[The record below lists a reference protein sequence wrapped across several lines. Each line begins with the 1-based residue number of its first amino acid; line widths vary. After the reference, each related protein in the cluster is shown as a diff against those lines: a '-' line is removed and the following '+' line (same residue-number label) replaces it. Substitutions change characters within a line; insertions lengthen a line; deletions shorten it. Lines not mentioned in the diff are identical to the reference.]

1 MSIIN
6 DFEMPAEFSGKSE
19 EELLEEFLNDCP
31 VTEESYISIY
41 GGYYSVMKKLTSAA
55 KNVLVWMTFNSE
67 LDRGRVVMQS
77 INLQRLIKELEI
89 TEQTYYKSIALLK
102 ENDAIRGGGAKF
114 YINPRFMWKGSDGR
128 RRKFLNRYYGIV
140 NKK

>member
-89 TEQTYYKSIALLK
+89 TEQTYYKSIASLK
-102 ENDAIRGGGAKF
+102 ENDAIRGGDGKY
-114 YINPRFMWKGSDGR
+114 YINPKFMWKGSDTR

>member
-1 MSIIN
+1 MMFLLFYLLPIIIIGFIVYCDMEHGQTLKEYVKVN

-67 LDRGRVVMQS
+67 LDR
-77 INLQRLIKELEI
+77 
-89 TEQTYYKSIALLK
+89 
-102 ENDAIRGGGAKF
+102 
-114 YINPRFMWKGSDGR
+114 
-128 RRKFLNRYYGIV
+128 
-140 NKK
+140 